1 MTIRHTHRP
10 ATPACLLVLALALAG
25 CTATP
30 DSGSPAAVANSE
42 SSAPAASPTPA
53 SATASISGLPT
64 LPDFPVEISPE
75 ADWGA
80 GESDAGAISFS
91 LPDSASGIAV
101 HAVRTLAGTPQENV
115 PEDVAGFLRER
126 RDELVVTDPRAVILS
141 GLPAQR
147 FRIAM
152 REGRTPSD
160 LWSVGDSAYK
170 LLEQAPM
177 EVVAVRSSQG
187 LVFVWTE
194 WEPADEQ
201 AALTAFD
208 AALEK
213 VRVS

>member
-1 MTIRHTHRP
+1 MTIRHSSVRH
-10 ATPACLLVLALALAG
+10 PACLLVLTLALAG
-25 CTATP
+25 CTGIP
-30 DSGSPAAVANSE
+30 DSGSPAAVATSE
-42 SSAPAASPTPA
+42 SSPPAASPTPA

-75 ADWGA
+75 ADWVA

-91 LPDSASGIAV
+91 LPDGVGGIAV

-152 REGRTPSD
+152 REGRMPSD
-160 LWSVGDSAYK
+160 LWSVGDTAFK
-170 LLEQAPM
+170 PLEQATM

-194 WEPADEQ
+194 WDPADEQ